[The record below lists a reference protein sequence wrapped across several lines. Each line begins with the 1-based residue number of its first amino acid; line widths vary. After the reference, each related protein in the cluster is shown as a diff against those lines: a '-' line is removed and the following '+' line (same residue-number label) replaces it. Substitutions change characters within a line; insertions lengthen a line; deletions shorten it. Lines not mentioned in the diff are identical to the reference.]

1 MEDKVL
7 ILCDANDWAML
18 CELFKTSTAAVA
30 ATSLRSTYQKL
41 VIFEDLRNHLSK
53 ILDRSQPILLDPEL
67 FEEIEFRLFPEAP
80 DDGGEPDS
88 WKPRVE

>member
-1 MEDKVL
+1 MEDKIL

-18 CELFKTSTAAVA
+18 CELFEMSKST
-30 ATSLRSTYQKL
+30 LRKPIPL
-41 VIFEDLRNHLSK
+41 EDLRNHLSK
-53 ILDRSQPILLDPEL
+53 ILDRSRPIPLDSDL

-88 WKPRVE
+88 WKPKPY